1 MRHPHIR
8 GLLLAGLLATAGLA
22 QAAPATYTLI
32 PVVQGA
38 DQLTGSLTVDDADGN
53 LQITPVE
60 ITGWAF
66 TAVGP
71 VSFNIA
77 SGAVGAATICAVA
90 GGVPCM
96 TVAGSTLVF
105 DFDSI
110 STSNGPSMS
119 FSNGASQVQF
129 QTRGTT
135 IGACNPTDCGQID
148 WFKGPAF
155 AAQDSP
161 TRAIAVLATA
171 VPEPSAPG
179 LMLLGLAAVGG
190 VAARRRRGPG
200 RLGR

>member
-1 MRHPHIR
+1 MRKNTP
-8 GLLLAGLLATAGLA
+8 GLLVAGLMATLGSA
-22 QAAPATYTLI
+22 QAAPVTYTLI

-38 DQLTGSLTVDDADGN
+38 DRLTGSLTVDDTDGN
-53 LQITPVE
+53 LKITPAE
-60 ITGWAF
+60 ITAWAF

-71 VSFNIA
+71 VAFSISSAA
-77 SGAVGAATICAVA
+77 SNATTICSVA

-96 TVAGSTLVF
+96 TVVGPALVF
-105 DFDSI
+105 DFDST

-148 WFKGPAF
+148 WFTATKF

-161 TRAIAVLATA
+161 TRAVAVMPSA
-171 VPEPSAPG
+171 VPEPATLG
-179 LMLLGLAAVGG
+179 LMLLGLGALAGL
-190 VAARRRRGPG
+190 ARHRQDRRDQPRE
-200 RLGR
+200 R

>member
-1 MRHPHIR
+1 MLKNTP
-8 GLLLAGLLATAGLA
+8 GLLFAGLMATLGLA
-22 QAAPATYTLI
+22 QAAPTTYTLI
-32 PVVQGA
+32 PVVQGV

-53 LQITPVE
+53 LKITPTE
-60 ITGWAF
+60 ITAWAF

-71 VSFNIA
+71 VAFSISSAA
-77 SGAVGAATICAVA
+77 SNAATICSVA

-96 TVAGSTLVF
+96 TVVGPALVF
-105 DFDSI
+105 DFDST

-148 WFKGPAF
+148 WFTATKF

-161 TRAIAVLATA
+161 TRAVAVTATA
-171 VPEPSAPG
+171 VPEPATLG
-179 LMLLGLAAVGG
+179 LMLLGLGAGAGL
-190 VAARRRRGPG
+190 ARHRQARRDQPRER
-200 RLGR
+200 